1 MIASILETLDRW
13 VTARHEPLAVRGIKV
28 SMTFGSADR
37 NPQAAWVDFES
48 ATRAA
53 RLTLWADGQAN
64 LGVLDFEKDEE
75 LLDEHRE
82 ITDTIGLD
90 DVELTILSWLG

>member
-1 MIASILETLDRW
+1 MIANILEILDRW
-13 VTARHEPLAVRGIKV
+13 VAARREPLAVRGIKV
-28 SMTFGSADR
+28 SVTFGSADR
-37 NPQAAWVDFES
+37 IPQAAWADFES

-75 LLDEHRE
+75 LIDEHRE
-82 ITDTIGLD
+82 ITDTIGFD
-90 DVELTILSWLG
+90 GVEQTILSWLG